1 MPDPNAELFIRV
13 VETGSLKAA
22 ARQANTDPSSVTR
35 KIAQLEERLGA
46 KLLIRSTRRSR
57 PTEAGQAYYDGIRR
71 LLEEQAALEADIA
84 GLSETPRGLLRIT
97 APVDF
102 GARFV
107 TPVVERLL
115 SEYLDLSVDL
125 ALGSDFTDL
134 RERNID
140 VAVRIGALSDS
151 ALIARRFGAV
161 PRAIF
166 AAPAYLAN
174 HGKPNRPEDFA
185 QHRFIF
191 YKHVPDLT
199 LKLERGDEKAV
210 VTVTSRV
217 TVNSM
222 TATRKLLF
230 SGHGMAM
237 LPLWACE
244 KALADG
250 HVVKVL
256 EDWTTPAFPLQGVFL
271 PGAFRPAKLRV
282 FLDAMR
288 EQARKEPSLISGLHV
303 CVLPT
308 SP

>member
-1 MPDPNAELFIRV
+1 MPDPNSELFLRV

-22 ARQANTDPSSVTR
+22 AREAKTDPSSVTR

-57 PTEAGQAYYDGIRR
+57 PTEAGQAYYNGMRR
-71 LLEEQAALEADIA
+71 LLDKQNALEADIA

-115 SEYLDLSVDL
+115 SEHPDLSVDL

-140 VAVRIGALSDS
+140 VAVRIGTLSDS
-151 ALIARRFGAV
+151 ALIARRFGSV
-161 PRAIF
+161 PRAVF
-166 AAPAYLAN
+166 ATPSYLEEMGTPQCPQEFAN
-174 HGKPNRPEDFA
+174 HS
-185 QHRFIF
+185 FIF
-191 YKHVPDLT
+191 YKHVPGFT
-199 LKLERGDEKAV
+199 LRLERGDERTA

-230 SGHGMAM
+230 SGHGMAL

-244 KALADG
+244 KAYAAG
-250 HVVKVL
+250 QVVKVL
-256 EDWTTPAFPLQGVFL
+256 EDWTTAAFPLQGVFL

-282 FLDAMR
+282 FLDAMS
-288 EQARKEPSLISGLHV
+288 EQVKREPSLL
-303 CVLPT
+303 T
-308 SP
+308 

>member
-1 MPDPNAELFIRV
+1 MSDPNAELFIRV

-22 ARQANTDPSSVTR
+22 ARLTNTDPSSVTR
-35 KIAQLEERLGA
+35 RIAQLEERLGA

-57 PTEAGQAYYDGIRR
+57 PTEAGQAYYDGMRR
-71 LLEEQAALEADIA
+71 LLEEQAALEANVA
-84 GLSETPRGLLRIT
+84 GLSQTPQGLLRIT
-97 APVDF
+97 AAVDF

-115 SEYLDLSVDL
+115 SQHPGLSVDL
-125 ALGSDFTDL
+125 SLGSDFTDL
-134 RERNID
+134 REHNID
-140 VAVRIGALSDS
+140 VAVRIGTLSDS
-151 ALIARRFGAV
+151 ALMARRFGQV

-166 AAPAYLAN
+166 AAPYYLEK
-174 HGKPNRPEDFA
+174 HGTPDTPEDYA
-185 QHRFIF
+185 QHPFIF

-199 LKLERGDEKAV
+199 LRLENGDQKTA

-230 SGHGMAM
+230 AGHGMAM

-244 KALADG
+244 DALAAG
-250 HVVKVL
+250 QVVKVL
-256 EDWTTPAFPLQGVFL
+256 SDWTTPAFPLQGVFL
-271 PGAFRPAKLRV
+271 PGAFRPAKVTV

-288 EQARKEPSLISGLHV
+288 DQARMEPSLM
-303 CVLPT
+303 T
-308 SP
+308 